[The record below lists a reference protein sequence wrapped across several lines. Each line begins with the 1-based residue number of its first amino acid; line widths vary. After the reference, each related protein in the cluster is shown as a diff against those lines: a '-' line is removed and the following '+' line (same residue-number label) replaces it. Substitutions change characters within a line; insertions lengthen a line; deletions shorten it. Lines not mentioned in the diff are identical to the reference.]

1 MDEEIS
7 WSEPP
12 RRRRRVVSDEPIR
25 ARRRTSGAPYEA
37 SRQRRSEAEF
47 GLSRELPDWQQDPL
61 GAALEEETVSRIE
74 HAQARVTPRRERAAR
89 RDRQPAARRDRQPA
103 ARRDRQPAARR
114 DRQPRTER
122 RSSARPF
129 DLSDLGAPD
138 AGLGARRTVLITGHG
153 DERYIPALTRRRTAE
168 LRFHERLTFSPDR
181 AGLWAVL
188 LGIALVIGAI
198 AH

>member
-1 MDEEIS
+1 MDEDIS

-25 ARRRTSGAPYEA
+25 ARRRTSGAPYDS

-47 GLSRELPDWQQDPL
+47 RLSRELPDWQQDPL

-74 HAQARVTPRRERAAR
+74 HAQARVTPRRER
-89 RDRQPAARRDRQPA
+89 
-103 ARRDRQPAARR
+103 AARR

>member
-1 MDEEIS
+1 MDEDIS

-74 HAQARVTPRRERAAR
+74 HAQARVTPRRER
-89 RDRQPAARRDRQPA
+89 A